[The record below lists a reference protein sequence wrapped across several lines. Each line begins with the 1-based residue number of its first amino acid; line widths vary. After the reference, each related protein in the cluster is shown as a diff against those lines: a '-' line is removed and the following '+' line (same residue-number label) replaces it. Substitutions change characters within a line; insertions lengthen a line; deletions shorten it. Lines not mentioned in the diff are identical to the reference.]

1 MEAFDSSIFPLAG
14 TSQDELRSLCVVL
27 WRWDLCEDCKA
38 GRNCQSGGCPWQRS
52 SRLGPFFSY
61 YRDTTAS
68 YVPDLIPG
76 SVQSLANH
84 KDLLAVIN
92 TIKSSPHMQRAELTD
107 MHFSQK
113 MTVNGVKGLPPLTD
127 QNRAF
132 SLAARV
138 MTMVNCSAENQS
150 DGLLELGAL
159 PVTWRSD
166 TSFSDFIDAA
176 FPVRAELS
184 LGQDSPLQQLMPDR
198 RARWTALTAKQLK
211 RVAGLEFVPTDNLQN
226 HLRLDLEHG
235 KVEVYHHTS
244 VLKEHL
250 TSSVTYDYHENTGQA
265 ITEYVFNESS
275 IIPAAQITNCQSAE
289 ATYHGI

>member
-14 TSQDELRSLCVVL
+14 ASQDHLRSLCVVL
-27 WRWDLCEDCKA
+27 WRWEFCEDCMA
-38 GRNCQSGGCPWQRS
+38 GEICQTAECPWQQS
-52 SRLGPFFSY
+52 ARLEPFFSY

-84 KDLLAVIN
+84 KDLLAVIS
-92 TIKSSPHMQRAELTD
+92 TIKSSPHIQRSELTET
-107 MHFSQK
+107 HFSQK
-113 MTVNGVKGLPPLTD
+113 ATVKGEKALPPLTD

-166 TSFSDFIDAA
+166 SSFSDFIDEA
-176 FPVRAELS
+176 FPARTELG
-184 LGQDSPLQQLMPDR
+184 LEQDSPLQQLMPDR

-235 KVEVYHHTS
+235 RVEVYHHTS

-250 TSSVTYDYHENTGQA
+250 MASLKYDYHEDTSQA
-265 ITEYVFNESS
+265 ITEYAFTES
-275 IIPAAQITNCQSAE
+275 
-289 ATYHGI
+289 